1 MNDTVKA
8 FVESLVLFFVGGT
21 IYYAIEMLWRG
32 HSTWQM
38 ILVGGICFL
47 FCGSVNEFLNWDMLI
62 WKQML
67 ICSIGITAIE
77 FLAGYI
83 LNIVLQLG
91 IWDYSRVPLN
101 ILGQICLPF
110 SLAWYILSL
119 PAIIL
124 DDYMRY
130 WMFKEEKPKYRWR

>member
-21 IYYAIEMLWRG
+21 IYYAIDMLWRG

>member
-8 FVESLVLFFVGGT
+8 FAEGLVLFLIGGT
-21 IYYAIEMLWRG
+21 IYYAIEILWRG

-77 FLAGYI
+77 FLVGYI

-91 IWDYSRVPLN
+91 IWDYSGMPLN
-101 ILGQICLPF
+101 LLGQICLPF

-130 WMFKEEKPKYRWR
+130 WIFKEEKPKYRWR

>member
-38 ILVGGICFL
+38 VLVGGICFL

-77 FLAGYI
+77 FLSGYI

-91 IWDYSRVPLN
+91 IWDYNRMPFNV
-101 ILGQICLPF
+101 LGQICLPF
-110 SLAWYILSL
+110 SLGWYVLSL

-130 WMFKEEKPKYRWR
+130 WMFNEEKPKYRWR

>member
-8 FVESLVLFFVGGT
+8 FAEGLVLFLIGGT

-47 FCGSVNEFLNWDMLI
+47 FCGSVNEFLNWDMPI

>member
-8 FVESLVLFFVGGT
+8 FAEGLVLFLIGGT
-21 IYYAIEMLWRG
+21 IYYAIEILWRG

-47 FCGSVNEFLNWDMLI
+47 FCGSVNEFFNWDMLI

>member
-21 IYYAIEMLWRG
+21 IYYVIEMLWRG

-83 LNIVLQLG
+83 LNIALQLG
-91 IWDYSRVPLN
+91 IWDYSRMPFNV
-101 ILGQICLPF
+101 LGQICLPF
-110 SLAWYILSL
+110 SLGWYVLSL

-130 WMFKEEKPKYRWR
+130 WLFKEEKPKYRWR

>member
-8 FVESLVLFFVGGT
+8 FAEGLVLFLIGGT

>member
-8 FVESLVLFFVGGT
+8 FAEGLVLFLIGGT
-21 IYYAIEMLWRG
+21 IYYAIEILWRG

-47 FCGSVNEFLNWDMLI
+47 FCGSVNELMNWDMLI

-83 LNIVLQLG
+83 LNIVFQLG

-130 WMFKEEKPKYRWR
+130 WMFNEEKPKYRWR

>member
-8 FVESLVLFFVGGT
+8 FAEGLVLFLIGGT
-21 IYYAIEMLWRG
+21 IYYAIEILWRG